1 MSTAA
6 QLVDRPQ
13 TQSPVKVVSKAGTYM
28 ANADEI
34 PWTPFVFPKTFFKLL
49 HLDEDRGSV
58 TLLLLA
64 EQGAPTPLHKHIG
77 AAEIYVLRG
86 SFSYEEGTAHPNYYV
101 HEAGGVV
108 HVAEADDEIMAFVV
122 FHGPLV
128 GYNDDGSV
136 SGVCDCDLFYELAA
150 QNGAVGHLP
159 PRH

>member
-6 QLVDRPQ
+6 QVIDRPQ
-13 TQSPVKVVSKAGTYM
+13 TEASVKVVSKAGTYM
-28 ANADEI
+28 ADVDKI

-49 HLDEDRGSV
+49 HLNEDRGAA

-64 EQGAPTPLHKHIG
+64 EQGAPTPIHKHVG
-77 AAEIYVLRG
+77 AAEVYVLRG
-86 SFSYEEGTAHPNYYV
+86 SFSYEEGTAHANCYV

-108 HVAEADDEIMAFVV
+108 HVAEANDEILAFGI

-128 GYNDDGSV
+128 GYNDDGTV
-136 SGVCDCDLFYELAA
+136 AGVCDCELFYELAA
-150 QNGAVGHLP
+150 KNGAVGHLP